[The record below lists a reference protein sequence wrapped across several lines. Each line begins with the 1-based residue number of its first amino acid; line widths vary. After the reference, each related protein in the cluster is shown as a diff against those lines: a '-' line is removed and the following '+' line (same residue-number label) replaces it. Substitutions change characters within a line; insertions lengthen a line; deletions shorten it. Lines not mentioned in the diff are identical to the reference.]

1 MKKIALILIVLGIF
15 AIAVSANFAQGTLNN
30 TTDFQKAIDDAQK
43 QNKTIMLVFDQ
54 KGCYYCDL
62 FKEDVLSNSE
72 VISELNEDYITVI
85 IDVNQQPQLAS
96 KYKVYGTPTI
106 VFIDAN
112 ENQIDRIE
120 GYVDADEFLDIFKGL

>member
-1 MKKIALILIVLGIF
+1 M
-15 AIAVSANFAQGTLNN
+15 
-30 TTDFQKAIDDAQK
+30 
-43 QNKTIMLVFDQ
+43 
-54 KGCYYCDL
+54 

-120 GYVDADEFLDIFKGL
+120 GYVDADEFLDILKGL

>member
-120 GYVDADEFLDIFKGL
+120 GYVDADEFLDILKGL

>member
-1 MKKIALILIVLGIF
+1 MKKIALILIILGIF

-120 GYVDADEFLDIFKGL
+120 GYVDADEFLDILKGL